1 MIPSFEEF
9 LFPVLFVLMDGKP
22 QHRDDLRESC
32 VKYMGFSE
40 EELRERINS
49 GKKYKIVDRLQ
60 WATYYLQKA
69 GLVFRPDHA
78 TDQITAEG
86 KALIDSGVTKISRQ
100 FLRENFEAYRVF
112 EKQTRNAAKLRLQE
126 KKEKQKN
133 KQDTKSIKK
142 PNDSKKSIDKI
153 ENTEHNLF
161 EIDNYSEDKTTLDF
175 KPSMLES
182 TINKISADCELLN
195 KELISELKG
204 IVNDF
209 DKEALFKLLLD
220 LLPRMGYST
229 NFVERKISAK
239 MSCDIRLSGI
249 VNIDELGLNRF
260 FVIAHN
266 NTEDEIDLVDVQS
279 FVGDLSSIGISKG
292 VYITTSEFSSE
303 ALSYQTHGAV
313 RCILIGGEMLAKLMI
328 KFNVGVVTR
337 NVFEIKDV
345 DQEYLFTRLTQS

>member
-22 QHRDDLRESC
+22 QQRDDLRDSC

-40 EELRERINS
+40 EELKERISS

-86 KALIDSGVTKISRQ
+86 KALLESGVTKINRQ
-100 FLRENFEAYRVF
+100 FLRENYEAYRVF
-112 EKQTRNAAKLRLQE
+112 EKQTRDAAKRRLQE
-126 KKEKQKN
+126 KKNTKQN
-133 KQDTKSIKK
+133 KKAKDVNEPKGTKKV
-142 PNDSKKSIDKI
+142 ID
-153 ENTEHNLF
+153 ENERTEQNLF
-161 EIDNYSEDKTTLDF
+161 DIDDRSEDKATFDF
-175 KPSMLES
+175 EPSMLES
-182 TINKISADCELLN
+182 TINKISEDCEQLT

-209 DKEALFKLLLD
+209 DKESLIGLLSD

-229 NFVERKISAK
+229 NFEERSISTK
-239 MSCDIRLSGI
+239 MSHDIKWSGF
-249 VNIDELGLNRF
+249 VNIDELGINRF
-260 FVIAHN
+260 FVIVHN
-266 NTEDEIDLVDVQS
+266 NIDEEIDLVDVQS
-279 FVGDLSSIGISKG
+279 FIGVLSSVGISTG

-313 RCILIGGEMLAKLMI
+313 RCILIDGEMLAKLMI
-328 KFNVGVVTR
+328 KFNIGVVTR
-337 NVFEIKDV
+337 KVFEIKDV
-345 DQEYLFTRLTQS
+345 DQEYLFTRLTQ

>member
-22 QHRDDLRESC
+22 QQRDDLRESC

-40 EELRERINS
+40 EELGERISS

-86 KALIDSGVTKISRQ
+86 KALIESGVTKIDRQ

-112 EKQTRNAAKLRLQE
+112 EKQTRDAAKLRLQE
-126 KKEKQKN
+126 KKEKQKKEQN
-133 KQDTKSIKK
+133 AQSRKK
-142 PNDSKKSIDKI
+142 PKDSKKRNEIV
-153 ENTEHNLF
+153 NTEHDLF
-161 EIDNYSEDKTTLDF
+161 EIDNSSADKTALDF

-182 TINKISADCELLN
+182 TINKISEDCEQLN

-204 IVNDF
+204 IINDF
-209 DKEALFKLLLD
+209 DKESLFKLLLD
-220 LLPRMGYST
+220 LLPKMGYST

-239 MSCDIRLSGI
+239 MSHDIRFSGF

-260 FVIAHN
+260 FVIVNN
-266 NTEDEIDLVDVQS
+266 NTKDEIDLVDVQS
-279 FVGDLSSIGISKG
+279 FVGVLSSNGISTG
-292 VYITTSEFSSE
+292 VYITTSEFSSD

>member
-86 KALIDSGVTKISRQ
+86 KALIESGVTKINRQ

-142 PNDSKKSIDKI
+142 PKNSKKSIDKI

-182 TINKISADCELLN
+182 TINKISEDCELLN

-204 IVNDF
+204 IINDF
-209 DKEALFKLLLD
+209 DQEALFKLLLD
-220 LLPRMGYST
+220 LLHRMGYST

-266 NTEDEIDLVDVQS
+266 NTENEIDLVDVQS
-279 FVGDLSSIGISKG
+279 FVGALSSIGISKG
-292 VYITTSEFSSE
+292 VYSSF
-303 ALSYQTHGAV
+303 AS
-313 RCILIGGEMLAKLMI
+313 
-328 KFNVGVVTR
+328 
-337 NVFEIKDV
+337 
-345 DQEYLFTRLTQS
+345 

>member
-133 KQDTKSIKK
+133 KQDTKSIRK

-220 LLPRMGYST
+220 LLHRMGYST

-279 FVGDLSSIGISKG
+279 FVGALSSIGISKG

-328 KFNVGVVTR
+328 KSNRRTCKLSV
-337 NVFEIKDV
+337 
-345 DQEYLFTRLTQS
+345 QEQIHLWLCGRRPTC

>member
-142 PNDSKKSIDKI
+142 PNDSKKSIDK
-153 ENTEHNLF
+153 
-161 EIDNYSEDKTTLDF
+161 
-175 KPSMLES
+175 
-182 TINKISADCELLN
+182 
-195 KELISELKG
+195 
-204 IVNDF
+204 
-209 DKEALFKLLLD
+209 
-220 LLPRMGYST
+220 
-229 NFVERKISAK
+229 
-239 MSCDIRLSGI
+239 
-249 VNIDELGLNRF
+249 
-260 FVIAHN
+260 
-266 NTEDEIDLVDVQS
+266 DVQS
-279 FVGDLSSIGISKG
+279 FVGALSSIGISKG

>member
-1 MIPSFEEF
+1 MIPSFEKF

-22 QHRDDLRESC
+22 QQRDELRESC

-40 EELRERINS
+40 EELKERINS

-86 KALIDSGVTKISRQ
+86 KALIESGVTKIDRQ

-112 EKQTRNAAKLRLQE
+112 EKQTREAAKRRLQE
-126 KKEKQKN
+126 KKEEAQKKQR
-133 KQDTKSIKK
+133 TKRTNNTK
-142 PNDSKKSIDKI
+142 DSKKNIDEI
-153 ENTEHNLF
+153 MTTEQNLF
-161 EIDNYSEDKTTLDF
+161 EIDNCSEDKPLLEF
-175 KPSMLES
+175 KPSMLEN
-182 TINKISADCELLN
+182 TINKISEDCEQLN

-209 DKEALFKLLLD
+209 DKESLFKLLLD

-229 NFVERKISAK
+229 NFEERKISAK
-239 MSCDIRLSGI
+239 MSHDIRLSGF

-266 NTEDEIDLVDVQS
+266 NTGDEIDLVDVQS
-279 FVGDLSSIGISKG
+279 FVGVLSSIGMTTG

-303 ALSYQTHGAV
+303 ALSYQTHGSV

>member
-86 KALIDSGVTKISRQ
+86 KALIESGVTKINRQ

-142 PNDSKKSIDKI
+142 PKNSKKSIDKI

-182 TINKISADCELLN
+182 TINKISEDCELLN

-204 IVNDF
+204 IINDF
-209 DKEALFKLLLD
+209 DQEALFKLLLD
-220 LLPRMGYST
+220 LLHRMGYST

-239 MSCDIRLSGI
+239 MSCDIRL
-249 VNIDELGLNRF
+249 
-260 FVIAHN
+260 
-266 NTEDEIDLVDVQS
+266 
-279 FVGDLSSIGISKG
+279 
-292 VYITTSEFSSE
+292 
-303 ALSYQTHGAV
+303 
-313 RCILIGGEMLAKLMI
+313 
-328 KFNVGVVTR
+328 VT
-337 NVFEIKDV
+337 I
-345 DQEYLFTRLTQS
+345 QQ